1 MKRTLSSQNPR
12 GIQIF
17 KNSEFGSVRTL
28 TDTQG
33 TPQFC
38 LKDVCAALE
47 LDSRQVARRLD
58 KGVVSKHSLKTEG
71 GRQLAT
77 FVNEDGLYDVILDS
91 RKPSARAFR
100 KWVTSEV
107 LPQIRR
113 TGGYLPTRNP
123 YTGER
128 LSDEEIVS
136 LAHKIIG
143 RTLAMKNAPNE
154 CCLTATQVAESWG
167 INVLQL
173 NGLLQ
178 AVGIIERRG
187 GRWHLAESL
196 TGQGLTEDRH
206 FFCYSLKG
214 HPRSTSYLVWTP
226 EGVQFLERKVRW
238 LADSLP
244 TRPIQLNLFINNLLT
259 A

>member
-1 MKRTLSSQNPR
+1 LIDFRLQLVQGHGTTPKAFQLLQIVPTFAASSEICSTDAGYPQIGGSKETMKRTLSSQTPR

-28 TDTQG
+28 IDTQG

-91 RKPSARAFR
+91 RKPSTRAFR

-128 LSDEEIVS
+128 PSVSRLDRRSMTNDEGNLHS
-136 LAHKIIG
+136 
-143 RTLAMKNAPNE
+143 T
-154 CCLTATQVAESWG
+154 
-167 INVLQL
+167 LQL
-173 NGLLQ
+173 
-178 AVGIIERRG
+178 
-187 GRWHLAESL
+187 
-196 TGQGLTEDRH
+196 
-206 FFCYSLKG
+206 
-214 HPRSTSYLVWTP
+214 
-226 EGVQFLERKVRW
+226 
-238 LADSLP
+238 
-244 TRPIQLNLFINNLLT
+244 LNY
-259 A
+259 